1 MIQSAGAMF
10 ISAVVLAGC
19 GTSNS
24 MATPC
29 DGGECD
35 VDAGDAG
42 PADAGLDAGPA
53 LDLRFRGFG
62 NALQMGGFVD
72 GAEAVPDTFTLT
84 SMSKGFSVADTNGGF
99 FSRFFEFPLVE
110 GPDYESQMIADGQK
124 CPTSLA
130 SLMQQN
136 LVITAIGGDPSLF
149 NSDCALLGIGAP
161 DGGFVY
167 DYLSATVATL
177 DDVSAALG
185 ANVEARSYVVTALS
199 APDSGIAYV
208 AESIGV
214 LPDGGR
220 ETYDT
225 QIATATEA
233 ELDAEVGM
241 LADAGYIIT
250 AANSVG
256 NQPQGP
262 AGRFIVVGTRP
273 SGSTKVYSATAELV
287 PPGLGGDGQADVQ
300 QHLAQGYAAMS
311 YMDNVFGEP
320 DGGFGGGFYIIW
332 EK

>member
-1 MIQSAGAMF
+1 
-10 ISAVVLAGC
+10 
-19 GTSNS
+19 
-24 MATPC
+24 
-29 DGGECD
+29 
-35 VDAGDAG
+35 
-42 PADAGLDAGPA
+42 
-53 LDLRFRGFG
+53 
-62 NALQMGGFVD
+62 MGGFVD

-84 SMSKGFSVADTNGGF
+84 SMSKGFSVADTNGGTF
-99 FSRFFEFPLVE
+99 FRFFEFPLVE

-167 DYLSATVATL
+167 DYLSATVATV
-177 DDVSAALG
+177 DDVSAAL
-185 ANVEARSYVVTALS
+185 AVNAEARSYVVTALS

-208 AESIGV
+208 AESIGT

-220 ETYDT
+220 EAYDT
-225 QIATATEA
+225 QIATVAEA
-233 ELDAEVGM
+233 ELDAEVGR

-250 AANSVG
+250 AANSIG

-287 PPGLGGDGQADVQ
+287 PPGLLDDGQADVQ
-300 QHLAQGYAAMS
+300 QHLAQGYGAMS
-311 YMDNVFGEP
+311 WVDNVFGLQP